1 MCEAR
6 KLQQGQAAQPQNR
19 PPPRHKQPP
28 RVRAQ
33 GCDRQEKGPER
44 PAPPMRSALRDGEAA
59 QSREARRSGQ
69 LARLTEEIRAPGRS
83 SSCCD
88 DAAFVGGDRKQS
100 PQQPC
105 SRPHHKTGRVR
116 LPDGQGLDDAS
127 HPGRRRAKARGV
139 RGARSFGSLHDF
151 RNQIGSIDAQPR
163 KALLMQVVEPY
174 RPVADL
180 NDALDNMCIRAV
192 LASLVS
198 LISASTIEG
207 EQTCCFRHAQ
217 PFRQSPAFH
226 IHAPY
231 SANR

>member
-1 MCEAR
+1 MCEGR

-19 PPPRHKQPP
+19 LPPRHKQPP

-33 GCDRQEKGPER
+33 GCDPQEKGPER
-44 PAPPMRSALRDGEAA
+44 TAHPMRSAIRDGKAA
-59 QSREARRSGQ
+59 QIGEAQRSGQ
-69 LARLTEEIRAPGRS
+69 LARLTEEIRAPGRR
-83 SSCCD
+83 SSCCGSGSSD
-88 DAAFVGGDRKQS
+88 GGGWPP

-105 SRPHHKTGRVR
+105 SQHLYNAGQVR
-116 LPDGQGLDDAS
+116 LPGGQGLEDACQ
-127 HPGRRRAKARGV
+127 PGRRRANARGV
-139 RGARSFGSLHDF
+139 RGARSFGGLHDF

-180 NDALDNMCIRAV
+180 NNALDNMSIRPV

-198 LISASTIEG
+198 LISASTVEG
-207 EQTCCFRHAQ
+207 EQTCCLRHAQ